1 MNLIAGFEQQCTK
14 SPEKIAFCEENR
26 SITYAEFNQ
35 QVQQLA
41 TFLQQ
46 NRKTSQPIAILLDRG
61 IDAAIAIY
69 AVLMTGT
76 SYLPLDVKNPLSRLQ
91 LIIADAQPEFVIGQ
105 GKRPAWLDSSVG
117 WTSGSTHH
125 AAENGKNDDF
135 ANNIW
140 AKKRTHP
147 TDIGAILYTS
157 GSTGTPKGVALSH
170 TAMLNFSNWAA
181 QTFKLSPQDKI
192 ASLAPFHF
200 DLSVFDLFSSLSSGA
215 SVSFIPSK
223 LTLSPS
229 RLTAWLSEHEISCWY
244 TVPSLLS
251 FLAFKGGLD
260 MTPLPFL
267 KKLLFA
273 GEVFPTPHLIKLA
286 QLLPDVDLYNL
297 YGPTET
303 NVCCYWQVN
312 RTKLQAEQPIPIG
325 ISACGSKLKIA
336 ENGELLVDCGN
347 NFSGYW
353 QQGKLIPRNN
363 SEPYRT
369 GDKVSLN
376 NVGEYCY
383 HGRLDRM
390 LKCSGFRVE
399 PAEIETVLNQ
409 IAGVETC
416 AVVGIHDASSG
427 QRPAAALVLKNPD
440 LLAEIVKIAREKL
453 PAYMMPC
460 KFKVLAALPVLS
472 NGKIDAVALH
482 SLFDD

>member
-1 MNLIAGFEQQCTK
+1 MNLIAGFLAQCAK
-14 SPEKIAFCEENR
+14 SPDQIAVCEENR
-26 SITYAEFNQ
+26 SVSYAEFKQ
-35 QVQQLA
+35 QVEQLA
-41 TFLQQ
+41 GFLQQ
-46 NRKTSQPIAILLDRG
+46 KRKTSQPVAILLERG

-69 AVLMTGT
+69 AVLMSGT
-76 SYLPLDVKNPLSRLQ
+76 SYLPLDVKNPLSRLA
-91 LIIADAQPEFVIGQ
+91 LIIDDAQPEFVIG
-105 GKRPAWLDSSVG
+105 KDERPAWLNNSVR
-117 WTSGSTHH
+117 WVETHNF
-125 AAENGKNDDF
+125 ASLQMCGNLENTNEI
-135 ANNIW
+135 A
-140 AKKRTHP
+140 
-147 TDIGAILYTS
+147 AILYTS

-170 TAMLNFSNWAA
+170 AAMLNFSNWAA
-181 QTFKLSPQDKI
+181 QTFKLNPQDKI

-215 SVSFIPSK
+215 SVYFVPAK

-260 MTPLPFL
+260 ITPLPFL

-273 GEVFPTPHLIKLA
+273 GEVFPTPHLIRLA

-303 NVCCYWQVN
+303 NVCCYWQVD
-312 RTKLQAEQPIPIG
+312 RKKLQPEQAIPIG
-325 ISACGSKLKIA
+325 ISACGAKLEIA
-336 ENGELLVDCGN
+336 ANAELLVDCEN

-353 QQGKLIPRNN
+353 QQGKLIPRNS
-363 SEPYRT
+363 SEPYPT

-376 NVGEYCY
+376 KDSEYCY

-390 LKCSGFRVE
+390 LKCSGYRVE

-409 IAGVETC
+409 IGGVKTC
-416 AVVGIHDASSG
+416 AVIGVYDPSSG

-440 LLAEIVKIAREKL
+440 LLAEIVKTAREKL

-460 KFKVLAALPVLS
+460 KFKVLEALPVLT
-472 NGKIDAVALH
+472 NGKTDILALH